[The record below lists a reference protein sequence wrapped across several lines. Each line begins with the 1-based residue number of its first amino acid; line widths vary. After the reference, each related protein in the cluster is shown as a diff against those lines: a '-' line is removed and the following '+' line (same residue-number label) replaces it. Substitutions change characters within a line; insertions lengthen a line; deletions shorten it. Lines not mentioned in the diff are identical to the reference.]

1 MERQG
6 SSFSSTS
13 LEEFKVSIAKYVI
26 FSIITFGIFNIYW
39 QYKQMMFVNAATA
52 EEKFSFLRWSL
63 FTIIT
68 CGIYHIYYE
77 YVMGREIIM
86 LQEKLGI
93 TKSQDLPTISVVLS
107 IIGLTIVTDA
117 IQQREINMMVDKVSV
132 KAA

>member
-1 MERQG
+1 MDRQG
-6 SSFSSTS
+6 YSLSQTS
-13 LEEFKVSIAKYVI
+13 LEDFKVSIAKYVI

-39 QYKQMMFVNAATA
+39 QYKQMMFVNSAAA
-52 EEKFSFLRWSL
+52 EEKFSFVKWLI

-77 YVMGREIIM
+77 YVMGREIIF

-93 TKSQDLPTISVVLS
+93 IKSQDLPVISIVLS

-117 IQQREINMMVDKVSV
+117 IQQREINMMVDKISL
-132 KAA
+132 KSI